1 MQIKTPNSP
10 KTKYSIEVLK
20 SQSINSNYLSQLE
33 ACFALSATHKL
44 CLSVWWW
51 FQSGYRGECYF
62 GRCSCKC
69 VLFPSPYLP
78 PQTAAV
84 LAKWQSLAC
93 LILELVWDAD
103 VADGENHQ
111 ALPWAP
117 TPGVTRHS
125 RHPVKG
131 QGARGHGEW
140 NWELGYPRSLGGRE
154 RRGRGKKAALGRGV
168 KSRNSDFGLQTHQQ
182 HWRVA

>member
-10 KTKYSIEVLK
+10 KTKYSIKVLK

-44 CLSVWWW
+44 CLTVWWW

-69 VLFPSPYLP
+69 VLFPSPSLP
-78 PQTAAV
+78 SQAAAV

-93 LILELVWDAD
+93 LIPELVWDAD
-103 VADGENHQ
+103 VGDGENHSWCHQ
-111 ALPWAP
+111 AQQTLSEGLGCQGTW
-117 TPGVTRHS
+117 GV
-125 RHPVKG
+125 KL
-131 QGARGHGEW
+131 GAGESQ
-140 NWELGYPRSLGGRE
+140 EFGRE
-154 RRGRGKKAALGRGV
+154 RKEGKRREGSSWKR
-168 KSRNSDFGLQTHQQ
+168 S
-182 HWRVA
+182 